1 MEASAALSVA
11 ATGVDAVVMAV
22 VADDATCARVTE
34 AAKATGAD
42 VLATAPDLDALLVQ
56 DSLAEI
62 TMVVVHSSV
71 TEATRIVERIQEE
84 LPERSVIVVASSA
97 NGSRPTVRRLL
108 DCGADGI
115 VLETQVEAALAGTLT
130 AIQSGQVALPRELM
144 NRGAAPLSFRE
155 KQILGL
161 VVMGFT
167 NAAIASKLFLAE
179 STVKSHLSSAF
190 TKLGVHSRHE
200 AAALLA
206 DPDQVGLGVLTIARQ

>member
-1 MEASAALSVA
+1 
-11 ATGVDAVVMAV
+11 MAV
-22 VADDATCARVTE
+22 VISDEVMCDRVTE
-34 AAKATGAD
+34 AAKAAGAD
-42 VLATAPDLDALLVQ
+42 VRTTAPDLDALL
-56 DSLAEI
+56 AEE
-62 TMVVVHSSV
+62 TLDELTTLVVSSSV
-71 TEATRIVERIQEE
+71 PEAGRLVERIKEE
-84 LPERSVIVVASSA
+84 LPGRSVVLVPVSS
-97 NGSRPTVRRLL
+97 NGSRLTLRRLL

-115 VLETQVEAALAGTLT
+115 VLDADIEAALAGTLT
-130 AIQSGQVALPRELM
+130 AIQGGQVALPREMM
-144 NRGAAPLSFRE
+144 NRGPAPLSFRE

-206 DPDQVGLGVLTIARQ
+206 DPEQLGLGVLTIARQ